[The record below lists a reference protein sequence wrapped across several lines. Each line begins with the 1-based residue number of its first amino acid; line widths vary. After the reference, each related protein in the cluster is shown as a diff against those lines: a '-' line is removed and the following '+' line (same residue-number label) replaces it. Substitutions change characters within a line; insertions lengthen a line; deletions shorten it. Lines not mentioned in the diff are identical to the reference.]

1 MCLISKKPKKIIY
14 LVLSLFLLLVSMSSS
29 FTFGVAP
36 EAEVLTFKQRGG
48 ESLKDA
54 WYRIN
59 DSQDRATKKQSATIL
74 LRNFYV
80 GITSWNRFI
89 LDKQISGNFLEAP
102 VWEALNVMENLV
114 GVPSIA
120 NTKNEITLA
129 HIMSKLE
136 KIEIDMPRMVKINE
150 VDRRIQ
156 GNLNRLDISINKINK
171 TLETLKS
178 KEDDPSRIDKI
189 EEVIDALGTTLS
201 SIKTKR

>member
-1 MCLISKKPKKIIY
+1 MAPLLGTPVYKIGELHTIFYLFFLVLLVYLSIFAFGSYTKNTKKISY
-14 LVLSLFLLLVSMSSS
+14 FVLCLLLVVNMSSS

-59 DSQDRATKKQSATIL
+59 DSPNIATKKQSNTIF

-89 LDKQISGNFLEAP
+89 LDKAISGNFLEAP

-114 GVPSIA
+114 GVPPIA
-120 NTKNEITLA
+120 NTNNEITLA

-136 KIEIDMPRMVKINE
+136 KIERDIPSMVKINE
-150 VDRRIQ
+150 IDRKIQ
-156 GNLNRLDISINKINK
+156 GKFNRLD
-171 TLETLKS
+171 
-178 KEDDPSRIDKI
+178 
-189 EEVIDALGTTLS
+189 
-201 SIKTKR
+201 